1 VPKTETIKKAIKCAG
16 GVEAV
21 ALEFNLGERAIRKWW
36 QVAKV
41 PTDHIYRLCD
51 LGGFTVAPHELNS
64 SAFPKSSLL
73 VTNNSL

>member
-1 VPKTETIKKAIKCAG
+1 VPTKETIKKAIKCAG

-21 ALEFNLGERAIRKWW
+21 AMEFNLGERAVRKWW

-51 LGGFTVAPHELNS
+51 LGGFAVSPHQLNS
-64 SAFPKSSLL
+64 SAFPKPSVSKHSS
-73 VTNNSL
+73 

>member
-1 VPKTETIKKAIKCAG
+1 VPTKETIKKAIKCAG

-21 ALEFNLGERAIRKWW
+21 AMEFNLGERAIRKWW

-51 LGGFTVAPHELNS
+51 LGGFVVSPHQLNS
-64 SAFPKSSLL
+64 SAFPKASFLASKH
-73 VTNNSL
+73 SA